1 MRISELINNSLIPLR
16 TTDTVAS
23 SIGSMSEHK
32 VNNLPLID
40 FTTKKLIGEVLMQD
54 LELVKRKEAS
64 VMMHRSELVTKV
76 SAGQHVFEAARVL
89 AKHNRQVVSVLD
101 ENGNYLGIVSR
112 RDVLEALSGML
123 NLSEPGSVI
132 TIELHEKDFMLSD
145 IVRIIELESTK
156 ILGLTVEHP
165 GDANINDRFRV
176 SIKLN
181 HVDITKV
188 KAALRRYGFIITHET
203 QSENSDVEFLDR
215 ADEFIR
221 FLNI

>member
-1 MRISELINNSLIPLR
+1 MRIAELINDKLIPLR
-16 TTDTVAS
+16 TMDTVTS
-23 SIGSMSEHK
+23 SMQSMLDHK

-54 LELVKRKEAS
+54 LELVRRKDTS
-64 VMMHRSELVTKV
+64 VMMHRSELVAKV
-76 SAGQHVFEAARVL
+76 SADQHIFEAARIL
-89 AKHNRQVVSVLD
+89 SKYNRQVVSVLD
-101 ENGNYLGIVSR
+101 QEGNYLGIVSR

-123 NLSEPGSVI
+123 NLAERGSVI
-132 TIELHEKDFMLSD
+132 TIELDEKDFVLSD
-145 IVRIIELESTK
+145 IVRIIELESAK

-165 GDANINDRFRV
+165 DEGNDRYRI

-181 HVDITKV
+181 LDDLTKV
-188 KAALRRYGFIITHET
+188 NAALRRYGYIITLET
-203 QSENSDVEFLDR
+203 KSETSDVEFLDR